1 MKNLLVLTMV
11 SVTLFSCSQT
21 PEEKI
26 LSQAEDMVKKE
37 IVPNLKDP
45 KSFEKK
51 EVILDTI
58 STKEWIL
65 ENMESNL
72 NTMKH
77 NLNMVNIWIG
87 TDNVKAKEFNDEIF
101 LLKKTNDSLK
111 VVYDNTSD
119 TSIARIEVNYSY
131 RAKNGFGALDVH
143 TAKLCYVPS
152 EDKLTIWQDEVKVN

>member
-37 IVPNLKDP
+37 IIPNLKDP
-45 KSFEKK
+45 QSFEKK
-51 EVILDTI
+51 EVVLDTI
-58 STKEWIL
+58 STKEWLI
-65 ENMESNL
+65 EIMGTNL
-72 NTMKH
+72 KEMNH
-77 NLNMVNIWIG
+77 NLDMANIWIG
-87 TDNVKAKEFNDEIF
+87 TDNVKAKEFNDEVF
-101 LLKKTNDSLK
+101 LLKKTNDSLRA
-111 VVYDNTSD
+111 VYDKTSD

-152 EDKLTIWQDEVKVN
+152 EDKLTIWEK

>member
-1 MKNLLVLTMV
+1 MKKLLVLTMV

-37 IVPNLKDP
+37 IIPNLKDP
-45 KSFEKK
+45 QSFEKK
-51 EVILDTI
+51 EVVLDTI
-58 STKEWIL
+58 STKEWLI
-65 ENMESNL
+65 EIMGTNL
-72 NTMKH
+72 KEMNH
-77 NLNMVNIWIG
+77 NLDMANIWIG
-87 TDNVKAKEFNDEIF
+87 TDNVKAKEFNDEVF
-101 LLKKTNDSLK
+101 LLKKTNDSLRA
-111 VVYDNTSD
+111 VYDKTSD

-152 EDKLTIWQDEVKVN
+152 EDKLTIWEK

>member
-1 MKNLLVLTMV
+1 MKKLLVLTMV

-26 LSQAEDMVKKE
+26 LSQAEDMVQKE

-45 KSFEKK
+45 KSFEKS
-51 EVILDTI
+51 EIILDTI
-58 STKEWIL
+58 PTKEWL
-65 ENMESNL
+65 KELMVTNL
-72 NTMKH
+72 NTMNH
-77 NLNMVNIWIG
+77 NLDMSNIWIG
-87 TDNVKAKEFNDEIF
+87 TDNEKAREFLNEN
-101 LLKKTNDSLK
+101 LPLQKTNDSLRA
-111 VVYDNTSD
+111 VYDKTSD

-152 EDKLTIWQDEVKVN
+152 EDKLTIWEK